1 MKTNKHWVLAGAL
14 CLSACT
20 ATKKTIDDR
29 ALIASMTPTQWRDG
43 GTWYFDVV
51 DNDQN
56 SIGHIVLLLTGDE
69 VAENAC
75 LGNHWK
81 NAIVLDNDL
90 DYDFGFDIVPAYH
103 VNGTLLAV
111 ELTAS
116 SCSVHHRFVGE
127 ATSEGASGSFH
138 YLYSLNGDV
147 VGAFTAT
154 TVVAK

>member
-1 MKTNKHWVLAGAL
+1 MNRCWVLVGAL

-20 ATKKTIDDR
+20 TTTKPFDDR
-29 ALIASMTPTQWRDG
+29 ALMAAMTPAQWRNG
-43 GTWYFDVV
+43 GVWYFDVV
-51 DNDQN
+51 DTEQK

-69 VAENAC
+69 VVENAC
-75 LGNHWK
+75 LENHWK
-81 NAIVLDNDL
+81 NAIVLENDL
-90 DYDFGFDIVPAYH
+90 DFDFGFDIVPAYH
-103 VNGTLLAV
+103 VTGTQLAV

-138 YLYSLNGDV
+138 YLYSLNGNV

-154 TVVAK
+154 TIVEE